1 MREPVSS
8 QPETDGATNVV
19 ELRIPSRAEW
29 VGVARLA
36 VAGIASRLKFSI
48 EDIEDLKLAVAEA
61 CTNCIQHASG
71 SDQIEIT
78 CETQPHGLTVR
89 VRDHGVGTTPDE
101 IQSRRI
107 SEPRV
112 GGLGVFLI
120 RSLMDTVEYDVH
132 PERGT
137 NLVMTKKVSS

>member
-1 MREPVSS
+1 MNAPIASEG
-8 QPETDGATNVV
+8 TLGTV
-19 ELRIPSRAEW
+19 ELRIPSKAEW
-29 VGVARLA
+29 VAVARLA
-36 VAGIASRLKFSI
+36 VAAVANRLHFSI
-48 EDIEDLKLAVAEA
+48 EEIEDVKLAVAEA

-71 SDQIEIT
+71 GDQIEIT
-78 CETQPHGLTVR
+78 CETQAHGLTVR
-89 VRDHGVGTTPDE
+89 VRDHGIGTTADE